1 MIALTNKQVSYSIA
15 SNSETFKLN
24 GQVTV
29 KEENAIIANFSGSF
43 FKNEDEYC
51 GNFYYSENND
61 GKASKSISDVSK
73 DDFMFLDNFL
83 DSSITELKETL

>member
-15 SNSETFKLN
+15 SNSGTFKLN

-29 KEENAIIANFSGSF
+29 KEENAIIATFSGSF

-73 DDFMFLDNFL
+73 DDFMILDNFL
-83 DSSITELKETL
+83 DNSITELKETL